1 MMRRF
6 VEANLAS
13 RQVARVIYG
22 AVAFGI
28 GFPAVFFVLSAAEA
42 MTVATAFTLANW
54 SGLGL
59 TSFYGLAASRLAGEG
74 LLAAVLYAAA
84 IGVVGAFL
92 IALKALVH

>member
-1 MMRRF
+1 M
-6 VEANLAS
+6 
-13 RQVARVIYG
+13 
-22 AVAFGI
+22 
-28 GFPAVFFVLSAAEA
+28 FFVLSAAEA

-59 TSFYGLAASRLAGEG
+59 TSFYGLAAWRLAGEG

-84 IGVVGAFL
+84 IGAFL

>member
-1 MMRRF
+1 M
-6 VEANLAS
+6 
-13 RQVARVIYG
+13 
-22 AVAFGI
+22 
-28 GFPAVFFVLSAAEA
+28 FFVLSAAEA

-92 IALKALVH
+92 IALEALVH